1 MIVFKQNYAPRSRA
15 ATPGLNVRH
24 MHYIATRPGAVY
36 NLGCGF
42 CLWGKRPG
50 EKDICDIQDL
60 HAAENQIYQVSQQ
73 HTVYRALIS
82 IGQEDAE
89 LHGMYGRNKWEQFIG
104 DHVSVLAKE
113 MDIAE
118 ENFCWYAS
126 YHFKKGH
133 PHVHLM
139 YWDNSEDPRPE
150 GISKE
155 RFAIMAERVRAEF
168 GKDLYREEL
177 KEAQSQQR
185 EEAAAIRTALRA
197 ICQEANPEAA
207 LSPEALYSSGQA
219 DAIGTDLAELVQAM
233 PKTGSLRYAYLPPAY
248 KAQVDALVDRLL
260 REIPDLQKQMEK
272 YRGLAEKIARY
283 YGNGEE
289 TAARNLDKAVAKI
302 KRELGNEVMQAVCSL
317 KDELIADHP
326 QNLGQ
331 LQQVLDEGI
340 RQVEGSDK
348 RKELMELL
356 PPERIP
362 TSSYPPEAKELLHSL
377 TETVLDDAR
386 IRLPMQGYIHEQTT
400 KAGLDP
406 KQDKE
411 EIRQIWRE
419 TYRQAHRYVENEI
432 NHSVREEK
440 GYNQEAYRTYGVGLA
455 VALMRLLSMGA
466 NQQQAVERQARNAL
480 KTRSKDK
487 SKEAQKDYWA
497 TQQSGGGWGDGLE
510 QN

>member
-1 MIVFKQNYAPRSRA
+1 MIVFKQNYAPRSQA
-15 ATPGLNVRH
+15 STAGLNVRH

-42 CLWGKRPG
+42 CLWGKSPG
-50 EKDICDIQDL
+50 AKSICDIRDL

-89 LHGMYGRNKWEQFIG
+89 QHGMYSRDKWEKFIG
-104 DHVSVLAKE
+104 DHVAVLAKE
-113 MDIAE
+113 MGIAE

-150 GISKE
+150 GVSKE

-168 GKDLYREEL
+168 GKDLYREDL
-177 KEAQSQQR
+177 KEAQGQQR

-197 ICQEANPEAA
+197 ICREANPEAA
-207 LSPEALYSSGQA
+207 LSPDALFSSGQA
-219 DAIGTDLAELVQAM
+219 DAIGTDLAELVQTM
-233 PKTGSLRYAYLPPAY
+233 PKTGSLRYAYLPPTY

-260 REIPDLQKQMEK
+260 REIPELQRQMEK
-272 YRGLAEKIARY
+272 YRGLAERIAGY

-289 TAARNLDKAVAKI
+289 TAARNLDKAVSKI
-302 KRELGNEVMQAVCSL
+302 KRELGNEVMQAVRGL
-317 KDELIADHP
+317 KGEMIADHP
-326 QNLGQ
+326 QDMGQ
-331 LQQVLDEGI
+331 LQQILDEGI

-348 RKELMELL
+348 RKELVELL
-356 PPERIP
+356 PAERIP
-362 TSSYPPEAKELLHSL
+362 TGSYPPEAKVLLHSL
-377 TETVLDDAR
+377 TEAVLDDAR
-386 IRLPMQGYIHEQTT
+386 IRLPLNGYIEEQVTQ
-400 KAGLDP
+400 AGLDP

-411 EIRQIWRE
+411 ESRQIWRD
-419 TYRQAHRYVENEI
+419 TYRQARRYVAAEI
-432 NHSVREEK
+432 NRSVREEK
-440 GYNQEAYRTYGVGLA
+440 GYNREASRTYGVGLA
-455 VALMRLLSMGA
+455 TALMRLLSMST
-466 NQQQAVERQARNAL
+466 NQQQAVERQTRNAL
-480 KTRSKDK
+480 KTRSKDQ